1 MRLFTVNVL
10 LDEVSEGIEFSS
22 SLHSF
27 GLNVDSNKPIFID
40 PNLKTKKRLGKV
52 FILEAGVK
60 DHGKAYEFI
69 RDDEEDGSLM
79 ILIDSYSFPAGWLGR
94 HPKLN
99 LTEATPDFFNDD
111 RTRFHSFSEGCSLPS
126 RFIMILNDKESFTA
140 EDSRSDKKLEITVLS
155 GIPYIRW
162 R

>member
-10 LDEVSEGIEFSS
+10 LDEVSQGVEFSN

-27 GLNVDSNKPIFID
+27 GLNIDSNKPIFID
-40 PNLKTKKRLGKV
+40 PNLKTKKRMGKV
-52 FILEAGVK
+52 FILEAEVK
-60 DHGKAYEFI
+60 DHGEAYELI
-69 RDDEEDGSLM
+69 RNTEEDGSLM
-79 ILIDSYSFPAGWLGR
+79 ILVDSYSFPAGWLGR

-99 LTEATPDFFNDD
+99 LAEVTPEFFNDD
-111 RTRFHSFSEGCSLPS
+111 RARFHSFREGCSLPS
-126 RFIMILNDKESFTA
+126 RFIITLNDKESFVA

-155 GIPYIRW
+155 GIPYIQW